1 MNYFNWT
8 IKKIQPIKNE
18 IRICRIVTSITI
30 HPSIPIPMNSIIELY
45 TVTFRSRAN
54 EANVLGVYTSLEL
67 AVSSAKSFA
76 RKEVMQPEV
85 IQPYEGDEENQQP
98 IQPQQ
103 PQRILITKNLIDV
116 LTPAVIDKWQ
126 IDQNTDII
134 TKLSSSFSILMYCG
148 YVNHQGI
155 LTETYYV

>member
-1 MNYFNWT
+1 
-8 IKKIQPIKNE
+8 
-18 IRICRIVTSITI
+18 
-30 HPSIPIPMNSIIELY
+30 MNSIIELY

-85 IQPYEGDEENQQP
+85 MQPDEGDEENQQLQ
-98 IQPQQ
+98 QP

-155 LTETYYV
+155 ITETYYV